1 MVFKVVVF
9 TATGD
14 QGSSVC
20 KYALEAGFEV
30 YGITR
35 NPTSDSAQ
43 ALAAQGVHLI
53 QGDMSSPSS
62 YSSSLK
68 GLDAAFINADFW
80 AKYMS
85 NGGDADAAREAEM
98 ADSKGAADAC
108 VEAGI
113 KHIVYSTLDAVEK
126 GASPPHFAS
135 KAAVSAYLKEKK
147 YPYTNLYTC
156 IYFSNLYRFGLLKQS
171 PDDKRWVLNFTV
183 PDDTK
188 LPSFPAEQTGK
199 WVVAAWKAPDEWIG
213 KDMTACTNVL
223 TLTEMAASLSNIAG
237 FKVDTPHVS
246 REVFFS
252 EAYKESAGKD
262 VWLAMRILLEGG
274 MDRDVEASKKVVPDQ
289 LDFEAWARNSSD
301 LKTLLGI

>member
-1 MVFKVVVF
+1 MVLKVVVF

-62 YSSSLK
+62 YYSSLK

-85 NGGDADAAREAEM
+85 NGGDAEAAQEAET
-98 ADSKGAADAC
+98 AESKGAADAC

-126 GASPPHFAS
+126 GAAPHFES
-135 KAAVSAYLKEKK
+135 KAAVSTYLKEKK
-147 YPYTNLYTC
+147 YPFTNLYTC
-156 IYFSNLYRFGLLKQS
+156 NYFSNLYKFGLLKQS

-188 LPSFPAEQTGK
+188 VPSYPADQTGK

-213 KDMTACTNVL
+213 KDMTACTDAL
-223 TLTEMAASLSNIAG
+223 TVGEMAASLSNLAG
-237 FKVDTPHVS
+237 FKVDTPHIS
-246 REVFFS
+246 RETFFS
-252 EAYKESAGKD
+252 EAHKEAVGEEL
-262 VWLAMRILLEGG
+262 WLAMKILIEGG

-289 LDFEAWARNSSD
+289 HNFEAWARNSSG

>member
-53 QGDMSSPSS
+53 QGDLSSPSS

-68 GLDAAFINADFW
+68 GLDAAFVNADFW
-80 AKYMS
+80 ARYMS
-85 NGGDADAAREAEM
+85 TGGDADAARDGET
-98 ADSKGAADAC
+98 ADSIGAADAC

-113 KHIVYSTLDAVEK
+113 KHIVYSTLDAGEK
-126 GASPPHFAS
+126 GAVPHFDS

-156 IYFSNLYRFGLLKQS
+156 FYFANLYRFGQLKQL
-171 PDDKRWVLNFTV
+171 PDDKRWVLNLDGL
-183 PDDTK
+183 DDTK
-188 LPSFPAEQTGK
+188 LPFFPVEQTGK

-213 KDMTACTNVL
+213 KDMTACTDIL
-223 TLTEMAASLSNIAG
+223 TVVEMAAFLSNLAG
-237 FKVDTPHVS
+237 FKIDTPHTS
-246 REVFFS
+246 REDFYT
-252 EAYKESAGKD
+252 EAHKESVGEEL
-262 VWLAMRILLEGG
+262 WLSMKVLIENGTN
-274 MDRDVEASKKVVPDQ
+274 RDVEASKKVVPDQ
-289 LDFEAWARNSSD
+289 YDFETWARNSAG